1 MSRKNQS
8 GAAISAN
15 THSRSQ
21 LLSVSLLLRWSRY
34 KFAVRDAKTA
44 VTVLQSEIKS
54 AFVL

>member
-34 KFAVRDAKTA
+34 KFAVSDAKTA